1 MLRKLLNM
9 LVRRKRLAAGR
20 TRSLFG
26 LTWVLDGYG
35 NYRGPCC
42 GRCLREYT
50 LRVAFTGADGV
61 HYYQLRCGHCQLEE
75 EGAAYTLLRLLEMQ
89 KVVGSRLG
97 RRCQTPLFRA
107 DRLHV
112 KGTE

>member
-1 MLRKLLNM
+1 MLRNFLNM
-9 LVRRKRLAAGR
+9 LVRRKRSPARR
-20 TRSLFG
+20 TYSLFG
-26 LTWVLDGYG
+26 LTWVMDAYG
-35 NYRGPCC
+35 SYRGPCC

-50 LRVAFTGADGV
+50 LRVAFTRPDGV
-61 HYYQLRCGHCQLEE
+61 HYYQLCCGHCQLEE

-89 KVVGSRLG
+89 KAVGSRLG

-112 KGTE
+112 TGAE